1 MEIVCF
7 LKGGLMANI
16 FKLRSLKDDFNLL
29 L

>member
-16 FKLRSLKDDFNLL
+16 FKLKSLNDAFNLL